1 MSCCWWH
8 CCNWATWWSCLEGV
22 KGSCSLLGVC
32 GCPDWVACCRCVPFL
47 LCVQVLF
54 RTYAYPCARPSLCV
68 RARVFGT
75 NAYNHVACLPQRRNP
90 CTSSCSSASKYRDCI
105 ILAAADSLEQLD
117 GEEVTPAHRAFLHA
131 LHSRRAKARQQ
142 QQLLQ
147 EQEQLSQ
154 QVSSMHMG
162 GGDEHP
168 SANTADAAAEQEYG
182 SHMGA
187 IAAGHH
193 THAVQQSPRTRAA
206 RCGAQGAL
214 GPAVAGMKLQLAAAL
229 QPCRAG
235 APRPSPAAG
244 FKPSPKK
251 AAMRR
256 GPAAA
261 AGAVEGDAG
270 GFDGHL

>member
-1 MSCCWWH
+1 MF
-8 CCNWATWWSCLEGV
+8 A
-22 KGSCSLLGVC
+22 
-32 GCPDWVACCRCVPFL
+32 
-47 LCVQVLF
+47 
-54 RTYAYPCARPSLCV
+54 
-68 RARVFGT
+68 T

-154 QVSSMHMG
+154 QVSSMRMG

-168 SANTADAAAEQEYG
+168 SANTAGAAAEQEYG

-251 AAMRR
+251 AATRR

>member
-1 MSCCWWH
+1 
-8 CCNWATWWSCLEGV
+8 V
-22 KGSCSLLGVC
+22 KTH
-32 GCPDWVACCRCVPFL
+32 A
-47 LCVQVLF
+47 
-54 RTYAYPCARPSLCV
+54 
-68 RARVFGT
+68 
-75 NAYNHVACLPQRRNP
+75 ACLPQCRNP
-90 CTSSCSSASKYRDCI
+90 CTSSCSSASKYRDCV
-105 ILAAADSLEQLD
+105 ILAAANSLEQLD
-117 GEEVTPAHRAFLHA
+117 GEEVTTAHRAFLHA

-147 EQEQLSQ
+147 EQEQRSQ
-154 QVSSMHMG
+154 QVSSMHVG
-162 GGDEHP
+162 SSEDHSADNPAAGADE
-168 SANTADAAAEQEYG
+168 QGYG

-206 RCGAQGAL
+206 GCGVQGPL
-214 GPAVAGMKLQLAAAL
+214 GPAVSGMKLQLAAAL

-251 AAMRR
+251 AAIRR

-261 AGAVEGDAG
+261 AGALDGAAAQ
-270 GFDGHL
+270 FDSHL